1 MKKIFLLS
9 AICIVFFLNANGQSV
24 KIGVFVDPM
33 ISWLA
38 PEGNEAIGAGTKMG
52 FQGGITLDRY
62 FQENYAFQTGLSLG
76 TLGGSLSFADST
88 TFSADDGEITIPG
101 GTEVDY
107 RMNYI
112 TFPVGLL
119 LRTNEIGY
127 FSYFA
132 RVGLTNQFNIKAKAS
147 SDDGSLNDS
156 NIGDEVGF
164 YNLSYYFGVGVTYNI
179 SEDTALSLSANYVNG
194 FIDIMSDSDL
204 KAYSRAVTLR
214 LGATF

>member
-1 MKKIFLLS
+1 MKKIIIFS
-9 AICIVFFLNANGQSV
+9 AICFAFLLAANGQSI

-38 PEGNEAIGAGTKMG
+38 PEGDEANGSGSKIG
-52 FQGGITLDRY
+52 FDGGITLDKY
-62 FQENYAFQTGLSLG
+62 FQKNYAFQTGISIG
-76 TLGGSLSFADST
+76 TQGGSLDFQDST
-88 TFSADDGEITIPG
+88 IFSTDDGEITLPG

-112 TFPVGLL
+112 TVPVGLL

-132 RVGLTNQFNIKAKAS
+132 RVGLTNQFNIKAKATS
-147 SDDGSLNDS
+147 SDGSLNDS
-156 NIGDEVGF
+156 NISDEVAL
-164 YNLSYYFGVGVTYNI
+164 YNLSYYFGIGITYNI
-179 SEDTALSLSANYVNG
+179 SEDTALSLGLNYVNG
-194 FIDIMSDSDL
+194 FVDAMSNDDL
-204 KAYSRAVTLR
+204 KAYTRAVTLR